1 MPVTFGSESR
11 EMHASADLHIV
22 PEVIYLNSLTYF
34 LCMYGFES
42 KL

>member
-22 PEVIYLNSLTYF
+22 PEVIYWNSYSENLF
-34 LCMYGFES
+34 FMYV
-42 KL
+42 